1 LHPYF
6 VSNELEF
13 SSVSKEIQPSSGQGR
28 MGEICTALRRAI
40 MEQALR
46 PGTKLPED
54 ALGERFGVSRTI
66 ARHALGQLAAEGLVD
81 LQRNRGATVA
91 RPSWEEARDLFTI
104 RVGLEKVVVEKLCG
118 RLSRAQVKALRDHV
132 KEEEAARGE
141 SDAIAI
147 RLATEFHL
155 ILAEMTESSVLVRY
169 VREICLRCGL
179 TLALHGRPH
188 SADCAISEH
197 LAIIKALQDDDIE
210 TACNIM
216 ADHLESVADRA
227 LIEPSPTHS
236 PDLMDILA
244 PYANGAA
251 SEAGRVQR
259 GARKA

>member
-1 LHPYF
+1 MP
-6 VSNELEF
+6 
-13 SSVSKEIQPSSGQGR
+13 SVSKQIQPGSDQGR

-104 RVGLEKVVVEKLCG
+104 RGGLEKVVVEKLCG
-118 RLSRAQVKALRDHV
+118 RLSRDQIKALRDHV
-132 KEEEAARGE
+132 KQEEAARGE

-155 ILAEMTESSVLVRY
+155 ILAEMTESAVLVRY

-197 LAIIKALQDDDIE
+197 LAIIKALQEDDIE
-210 TACNIM
+210 TACKIM
-216 ADHLESVADRA
+216 VDHLESVADRA
-227 LIEPSPTHS
+227 LIEPSPMHS
-236 PDLMDILA
+236 PDLMDILE
-244 PYANGAA
+244 PYAKGAA
-251 SEAGRVQR
+251 AEAGGRSR
-259 GARKA
+259 GVSRA